1 MTRPKRLRTAGLFL
15 VVVWLLLRPSV
26 ARLQAQQ
33 IVVDG
38 PPDSSQFPLVEVRAV
53 VTNPQGVPVA
63 GLDQDQ
69 FVVLEDGR
77 RATVEQVESTINPGV
92 QIAVALVLDVSGS
105 MAGEPLENAKEA
117 ANNFLDNLAPQD
129 RAAIVAFRTSVNLDD
144 PFPQLDP
151 SREHDFTTDHGALHN
166 LVNGLSATLG
176 VGKTCL
182 YDATFKAVKMTARQS
197 AGRRAVLVFTDGRE
211 TPQEGCSVLKDDDPI
226 NEARQAGVPVFT
238 VGLGSEVDPNYLRRL
253 ALTTGGTYQQ
263 ATDSAQLAPLFQSI
277 ADQLKQQYMVAF
289 RSRLPADGAKHVLSI
304 RVDLPGGAALGQAE
318 FIAAPPEVPSVQ
330 IPLPP
335 EGEITDKVLAVT
347 PEIWHHDP
355 VEKVE
360 FYIDDELQFT
370 ATREPYIFFWETA
383 RWGGKHRL
391 AVKVYDTSGDV
402 GNASLTVKVAV
413 PEIVPA
419 ATPVSRPDDGIG
431 GGEPSQMQPWLPL
444 AGTLGLVLIVGTGVL
459 MARRRRAAERCPVC
473 GRAMDPRWGGQCLFC
488 AQAGTVAQPGPTAA
502 GPPPPSSSGPTTLP
516 EQPLPNLG
524 GLPGG
529 GAGAPAPVP
538 TVHSSPAPGP
548 TLGQPPSPA
557 TVVLG
562 QPPKTL
568 AYLIMEKEPHAGHP
582 FALAEGDTDI
592 GRGPDNQIILDD
604 PAVSGR
610 HARIKFTKGQFFIHD
625 LGATNP
631 TRVNGQEVIR
641 HQLSDDDRIQVGE
654 TVFVFKRVVPK

>member
-1 MTRPKRLRTAGLFL
+1 MTRPKWLRTAGLFL

-38 PPDSSQFPLVEVRAV
+38 TPDSSQFPLVEVRAV

-63 GLDQDQ
+63 TLDQDR

-77 RATVEQVESTINPGV
+77 RATVEKVESMINPGV
-92 QIAVALVLDVSGS
+92 QIAVALVIDVSGS

-117 ANNFLDNLAPQD
+117 TNNFLDNLAPQD
-129 RAAIVAFRTSVNLDD
+129 QAAIIAFRTSVNLDD

-151 SREHDFTTDHGALHN
+151 SREYDFTADHGALHN
-166 LVNGLSATLG
+166 LVNGLTATLG

-197 AGRRAVLVFTDGRE
+197 TGRRAVLVFTDGRE

-226 NEARQAGVPVFT
+226 NEARQAGIPVFT

-263 ATDSAQLAPLFQSI
+263 TTDSAELGPLFQSI
-277 ADQLKQQYMVAF
+277 ADQLKQQYVVAF

-304 RVDLPGGAALGQAE
+304 RVDLPGGAASGQAE
-318 FIAAPPEVPSVQ
+318 FIATPPEVPGVQ
-330 IPLPP
+330 IPLPS
-335 EGEITDKVLAVT
+335 EEEVTDKVLAVT
-347 PEIWHHDP
+347 PEIWHRDP

-370 ATREPYIFFWETA
+370 ATREPYTFFWETA
-383 RWGGKHRL
+383 RWGGEHRL
-391 AVKVYDTSGDV
+391 AVKVYDTTGDV
-402 GNASLTVKVAV
+402 GSASLTVKVAV
-413 PEIVPA
+413 PEVVA
-419 ATPVSRPDDGIG
+419 ATTPVGRPDDGIG
-431 GGEPSQMQPWLPL
+431 GGASSQTQPWVLL
-444 AGTLGLVLIVGTGVL
+444 AGALGLVLVAGTGVL

-488 AQAGTVAQPGPTAA
+488 AQAGTVAPA
-502 GPPPPSSSGPTTLP
+502 GSLPPPQSLPPAGRTGPTTLP
-516 EQPLPNLG
+516 EEPLPNLG
-524 GLPGG
+524 GVPGG
-529 GAGAPAPVP
+529 GAGVPGPVP
-538 TVHSSPAPGP
+538 TVHSAPAP
-548 TLGQPPSPA
+548 GQPPSPP

-562 QPPKTL
+562 RSPQAL
-568 AYLIMEKEPHAGHP
+568 AYLIMEKGPHTGHP
-582 FALAEGDTDI
+582 FSLGEGDTDI
-592 GRGPDNQIILDD
+592 GRAPDNQIILDD

-610 HARIKFTKGQFFIHD
+610 HARIKFTKGRFFIHD

-631 TRVNGQEVIR
+631 TRVNGQEAIR

-654 TVFVFKRVVPK
+654 TVFVFKRVAPQ